1 MSLSEQ
7 LRESRPKHTFNSYED
22 VLKQLRAFRAVQP
35 VTGRKFGSSGSM
47 RVKEDSAVYQTT
59 SRS

>member
-7 LRESRPKHTFNSYED
+7 LRESRSKHTFKSYED

-35 VTGRKFGSSGSM
+35 VTGRKFGSSAGM
-47 RVKEDSAVYQTT
+47 RLKEDFAAYQTK
-59 SRS
+59 SQS